1 MCYNSKHNSS
11 TFFLMNYDKYPES
24 VSMRNY
30 EDTKR
35 PVGET
40 LFHVSFLCVINYD
53 QLITGPQITL
63 ETNSKLPKLPR
74 WMIIFVKWLCQV
86 IYIFTF
92 TVTRGIICT
101 NFSIIFSST
110 SVCSPLHFDYVIW
123 SKMFSFSIN
132 LYKYICIIYII

>member
-1 MCYNSKHNSS
+1 MAQDKPYKCAIIAN
-11 TFFLMNYDKYPES
+11 TIVALFLMNYDKYPES
-24 VSMRNY
+24 VSTRNY

-74 WMIIFVKWLCQV
+74 
-86 IYIFTF
+86 
-92 TVTRGIICT
+92 
-101 NFSIIFSST
+101 
-110 SVCSPLHFDYVIW
+110 
-123 SKMFSFSIN
+123 
-132 LYKYICIIYII
+132 